1 MWLNDTVDII
11 AEIEHISTFLYQ
23 NKEKEGMDEYM
34 EVIKRIIAI
43 ISPYVATGNS
53 DYVEMIDIIN
63 EGIDAYKHLD
73 CLGMADSLVII
84 KDRLYEQN
92 I

>member
-1 MWLNDTVDII
+1 MSDII
-11 AEIEHISTFLYQ
+11 DIMEDIDRISTLLYQ

-34 EVIKRIIAI
+34 DIIKNVVRIV
-43 ISPYVATGNS
+43 SPYIATGNTE
-53 DYVEMIDIIN
+53 YVKIIDIIN

-73 CLGMADSLVII
+73 CIGMADSLVII

-92 I
+92 M

>member
-1 MWLNDTVDII
+1 MNNTLNIIEDIDRL
-11 AEIEHISTFLYQ
+11 STFLYQ

-34 EVIKRIIAI
+34 DIIKRIIAI
-43 ISPYVATGNS
+43 ISPYVAAGNS
-53 DYVEMIDIIN
+53 DYVEMINIIN
-63 EGIDAYKHLD
+63 EGVNAYKHLD
-73 CLGMADSLVII
+73 CIGMADSLVIV